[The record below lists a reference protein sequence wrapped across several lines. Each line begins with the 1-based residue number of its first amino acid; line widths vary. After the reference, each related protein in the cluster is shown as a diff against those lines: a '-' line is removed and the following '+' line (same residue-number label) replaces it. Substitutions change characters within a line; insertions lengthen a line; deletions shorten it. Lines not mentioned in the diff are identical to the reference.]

1 MHVRSLVLIL
11 LVSLLL
17 APRAFAGPPFL
28 TDDPEPVDYHHW
40 EAYLFSTLDKDSTS
54 TYIEGPAV
62 EVNTG
67 AAPNLQLHL
76 IVPAAFS
83 SISHGPSGFGMGD
96 IEVGAKYR
104 FIQEKNHHPQ
114 VGTFPMLE
122 LPTGDAKLGLGN
134 GRLWARLPIWLQ
146 KSWGP
151 WTSYGGGGYV
161 VNPAAGMRDYPFG
174 GWLVQR
180 ELNKRLTL
188 GSEVFAQGAI
198 SVGGRS
204 STIINSGG
212 FYNFNPNFSLLFTA
226 GHTVAGESH
235 TVGYLGLYWTWGP

>member
-1 MHVRSLVLIL
+1 MHGRCFLFPIL
-11 LVSLLL
+11 LVLLL
-17 APRAFAGPPFL
+17 TARAVAGPPFL
-28 TDDPEPVDYHHW
+28 TDDPEPVEYHHW
-40 EAYLFSTLDKDSTS
+40 EAYLFSTLDKADQSN
-54 TYIEGPAV
+54 YIQGPAV

-83 SISHGPSGFGMGD
+83 SMSHGPSGFGIGD
-96 IEVGAKYR
+96 VELGAKYR
-104 FIQEKNHHPQ
+104 FIQEKGHHPQ

-122 LPTGDAKLGLGN
+122 LPTGNAKLGLGN
-134 GRLWARLPIWLQ
+134 GRVWGKLPLWIQ

-151 WTSYGGGGYV
+151 WTSYGGGGCV
-161 VNPAAGMRDYPFG
+161 LNRAAGMRDYPFA

-188 GSEVFAQGAI
+188 GSEIFAQGA
-198 SVGGRS
+198 VQTGGRS
-204 STIINSGG
+204 ATIINSGG
-212 FYNFNPNFSLLFTA
+212 FYNFTPNFSLLFTA

-235 TVGYLGLYWTWGP
+235 AVAYLGLYWTW

>member
-1 MHVRSLVLIL
+1 MHGRLLLLFLLACL
-11 LVSLLL
+11 LV
-17 APRAFAGPPFL
+17 PPVFGGPPFL

-40 EAYLFSTLDKDSTS
+40 EAYLFSTVDKGNQNS
-54 TYIEGPAV
+54 YIEGPAV
-62 EVNTG
+62 EVNAG
-67 AAPNLQLHL
+67 VAPNLQLHL
-76 IVPAAFS
+76 VIPAAFS
-83 SISHGPSGFGMGD
+83 SISHGPSGFGLGD
-96 IEVGAKYR
+96 VELGAKYR
-104 FIQEKNHHPQ
+104 FIQEKGHHPQ
-114 VGTFPMLE
+114 VGIFPMLE
-122 LPTGDAKLGLGN
+122 LPTGDAALGLGN

-161 VNPAAGMRDYPFG
+161 INPAAGMRDYPFG

-180 ELNKRLTL
+180 NLSKRLTL
-188 GSEVFAQGAI
+188 GGEVFAQGAT

-204 STIINSGG
+204 VTIFNAGG
-212 FYNFNPNFSLLFTA
+212 FYNFNSNFSLLFTA